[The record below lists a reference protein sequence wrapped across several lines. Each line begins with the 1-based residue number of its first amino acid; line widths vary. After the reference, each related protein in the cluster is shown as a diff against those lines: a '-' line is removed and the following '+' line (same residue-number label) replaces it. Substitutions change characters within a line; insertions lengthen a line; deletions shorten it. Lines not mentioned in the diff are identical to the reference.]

1 MTTETKVGAF
11 VVAALVL
18 LAATIYGVHA
28 TRTVR
33 GQVRFKTYL
42 RDAGGLDA
50 DTGVL
55 FGGIRVGQV
64 TAVRPD
70 TDNPTRIE
78 IAFEVKAGTPVNGQS
93 KAQVGTVSLMGT
105 PSLLITTG
113 SNEAPRLAPGAV
125 VPSQESVST
134 SELARRVGTVV
145 DNANNVLLDL
155 HREIPEI
162 AAQLHSVLDNVNTL
176 TGAENQQQI
185 RTVLAGV
192 RTLVNDTDAVIVSAK
207 PLMANIDQTARNVS
221 RTFDSVRGTV
231 DSLREPLV
239 DDLKALHDTLESA
252 RGAIGSV
259 QGVVRTNEDDF
270 AETMRALRMASEN
283 LRTMTEQLKARPWNL
298 IRTTQSND
306 RKVPR

>member
-1 MTTETKVGAF
+1 VTTETKVGAF

-55 FGGIRVGQV
+55 FGGIRVGRV

-70 TDNPTRIE
+70 TDDPTRIE

-155 HREIPEI
+155 HREIPEV

-207 PLMANIDQTARNVS
+207 PLMANIDQTVRNVS

-239 DDLKALHDTLESA
+239 DDLKALHDTLEDA

-270 AETMRALRMASEN
+270 AETMRALRTASEN

>member
-1 MTTETKVGAF
+1 VTTEAKVGVF

-33 GQVRFKTYL
+33 GQVRLKTYL

-50 DTGVL
+50 DTSVL
-55 FGGIRVGQV
+55 FGGIKVGRIM
-64 TAVRPD
+64 TVRPD
-70 TDNPTRIE
+70 PDDPTRIE
-78 IAFEVKAGTPVNGQS
+78 IAFEVKAGTPVNGES

-113 SNEAPRLAPGAV
+113 TNEAPRLAPGAV
-125 VPSQESVST
+125 VPSEESVTT
-134 SELARRVGTVV
+134 SQLTRRIGIVA

-155 HREIPEI
+155 HHEIPEI

-176 TGAENQQQI
+176 TGADNQRQI
-185 RTVLAGV
+185 RTVLAGI

-207 PLMANIDQTARNVS
+207 PLVANIDQTVGNVS

-239 DDLKALHDTLESA
+239 DDLKALHDTLEDA
-252 RGAIGSV
+252 RGAIASV
-259 QGVVRTNEDDF
+259 DGVVRTNQDDF
-270 AETMRALRMASEN
+270 AEMMRALRTASEN
-283 LRTMTEQLKARPWNL
+283 LRTMSEQLKERPWNL
-298 IRTTQSND
+298 IRTTQASD